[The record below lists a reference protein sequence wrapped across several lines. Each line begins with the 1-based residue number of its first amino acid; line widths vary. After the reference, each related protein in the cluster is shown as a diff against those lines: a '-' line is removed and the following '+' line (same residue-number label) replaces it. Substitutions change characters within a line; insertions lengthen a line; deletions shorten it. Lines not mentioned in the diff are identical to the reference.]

1 MAKPPVAN
9 PIVAKPITPARL
21 QNYALWYLQKQF
33 PSKNWLRKKLVQ
45 FSSQKKPTDQ
55 AMQDILPMV
64 DNLLGLLEK
73 ENIID
78 DKRLAASLARQWQ
91 ERLMPFRKIES
102 KLMAKGFER
111 ETIENIKN
119 QLENNNQLADE
130 ETMARDYAAR
140 KKLGAWRM
148 AHEESHEENNED
160 NNGNESKQTKA
171 QKNYQKDLAKM
182 ARAGF
187 SYNAAQKAL
196 KKD

>member
-1 MAKPPVAN
+1 
-9 PIVAKPITPARL
+9 
-21 QNYALWYLQKQF
+21 
-33 PSKNWLRKKLVQ
+33 
-45 FSSQKKPTDQ
+45 
-55 AMQDILPMV
+55 MQDILPMV
-64 DNLLGLLEK
+64 DSLLGLLEK

-78 DKRLAASLARQWQ
+78 DKRLVASLARQWQ

-111 ETIENIKN
+111 ETIEDIKN

-140 KKLGAWRM
+140 KKLGAWRVAKEESNED
-148 AHEESHEENNED
+148 AHEEND
-160 NNGNESKQTKA
+160 GNESNQTRA